1 MESKTS
7 AENAEKE
14 KDKKEPTQKIAQT
27 NTTDQNNPQNNPQNE
42 ETKSKLN
49 SVLDTFFKPNDKKLS
64 INLFLEKSKSDGRL
78 YKQSKNKKSEKTD
91 KQNEEKLEDS
101 KKALTDEEKGKQENA
116 VRKIENKSNSKTIK
130 LKTNDNIIFEVPID
144 ILHKVKFLSEIL
156 DFASDDEVIL
166 LKEVDAKNFERIID
180 YLIHYKDTEPKEIPK
195 PFPERTDDEFLR
207 SILNDDWTFDFLQS
221 LNVVKSIILVNC
233 ADYLRI
239 EGLINLLAAKL
250 AHEMCNC
257 DIEEARIK
265 FGIECD
271 MTEEEIAEI
280 DQYPLD

>member
-195 PFPERTDDEFLR
+195 PFPE
-207 SILNDDWTFDFLQS
+207 
-221 LNVVKSIILVNC
+221 C
-233 ADYLRI
+233 
-239 EGLINLLAAKL
+239 
-250 AHEMCNC
+250 
-257 DIEEARIK
+257 
-265 FGIECD
+265 
-271 MTEEEIAEI
+271 
-280 DQYPLD
+280 